1 MLTIKTWRDPY
12 DACFSPTK
20 PKEIVI
26 NPGLTVLVGCN
37 GAGKTTLLYNIEEVI
52 KENNRKVDRKTPIH
66 LYNNLSS
73 GGLNAISGAMFR
85 NDYSSVASLS
95 CDSEGEA
102 IKENFGYLISGFK
115 SFLEK
120 GYFNTSSR
128 LCANLFKY
136 DDEDEEEIF
145 ENKRIILFD
154 ALDSGLSVDS
164 VAEIREIFDLMMK
177 DANKKGLELYIIV
190 SANEYEMARNT
201 NCFDVNAGKYVDI
214 NNYEDYRNFILK
226 SRQNKESRIKSQTI
240 KLAKRKE
247 KEEARKL
254 VEIDKLNK
262 KIEKIEQKAKDKNRE
277 LTSNEKYE
285 IKDIK
290 WRIERIEKYGLDDY

>member
-20 PKEIVI
+20 PKEISI

-52 KENNRKVDRKTPIH
+52 KENNKKSNVKTPIH
-66 LYNNLSS
+66 FYNNLSS

-85 NDYSSVASLS
+85 NDYSLVASLS

-136 DDEDEEEIF
+136 DDEDEEEEIF
-145 ENKRIILFD
+145 ENKRVILFD

-164 VAEIREIFDLMMK
+164 VAEIREIFDLMME

-201 NCFDVNAGKYVDI
+201 NCFDVNAGKYIEIKD
-214 NNYEDYRNFILK
+214 YEGYRNFILK
-226 SRQNKESRIKSQTI
+226 SRKEKESRIKSQI
-240 KLAKRKE
+240 VKLEKKKE
-247 KEEARKL
+247 REEAKKRVL
-254 VEIDKLNK
+254 IDKLNQ
-262 KIEKIEQKAKDKNRE
+262 KIKKIEQKAKDKGKE
-277 LTSNEKYE
+277 LTLSEKYE
-285 IKDIK
+285 IENIK
-290 WRIERIEKYGLDDY
+290 NQIERIEKYGLDY